1 MVGDSEKRRIKFDR
15 WLDSVLMQKTA
26 IRKPKLTKLIRST
39 LIETVMD
46 DYKTEYDP
54 EWVLAT
60 LNDAKEALENLIAYV
75 EDSPDAVKE
84 TLDDG
89 IQDVYAKL
97 NYAYNSAKDGP
108 EALMTMDDDD
118 LVAFPNM
125 RPSSTASTS
134 PENNKTL
141 GSSRLH

>member
-1 MVGDSEKRRIKFDR
+1 
-15 WLDSVLMQKTA
+15 
-26 IRKPKLTKLIRST
+26 
-39 LIETVMD
+39 MD

-75 EDSPDAVKE
+75 EDNPDAVKE

-89 IQDVYAKL
+89 IQDIYAKL

-125 RPSSTASTS
+125 LPFKHGVDVTR
-134 PENNKTL
+134 E
-141 GSSRLH
+141 